1 VLFENRASINLTC
14 VLRKAAAARDFVGS
28 GAAGFPRVM
37 GNSFEKSP
45 RYRTRVVSE
54 LYAPVYRF
62 ALVPAESETEAAD
75 LTQETFL
82 ILCRQY
88 KQVREPE
95 KVRGDSRYAGNTDR
109 YGNVAA
115 GARQGEAERCFNG
128 NRFARK
134 TQGAFAV

>member
-45 RYRTRVVSE
+45 RYRTRCFRTI
-54 LYAPVYRF
+54 APVYRF
-62 ALVPAESETEAAD
+62 ALVLAESETEAAD

>member
-1 VLFENRASINLTC
+1 MCAQEDSCSPRLF
-14 VLRKAAAARDFVGS
+14 GS
-28 GAAGFPRVM
+28 GPQGFRGSWAIPLKNHLVI
-37 GNSFEKSP
+37 E
-45 RYRTRVVSE
+45 RVVSE

-62 ALVPAESETEAAD
+62 ALVLAESETEAAD

-109 YGNVAA
+109 YGDVAA
-115 GARQGEAERCFNG
+115 GARQGEAEGCFNG

-134 TQGAFAV
+134 TS